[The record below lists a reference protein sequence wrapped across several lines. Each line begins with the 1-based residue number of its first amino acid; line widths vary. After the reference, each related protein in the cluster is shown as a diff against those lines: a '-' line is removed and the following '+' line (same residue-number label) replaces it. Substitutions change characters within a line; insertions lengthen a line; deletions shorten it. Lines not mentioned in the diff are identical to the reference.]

1 MTTADLFQ
9 ALLPVLK
16 AFEGLGA
23 RHYVGGSV
31 ASSAFGLP
39 RTTLD
44 VDVVAVLE
52 AGHVD
57 DLMAALADEFYVSAP
72 TIRDAIDRESS
83 FNLIHLATMFKVDV
97 FVAKSRPFD
106 QSTLSRIRHEEIGE
120 PGDELPIWVASAED
134 IVLTKLEWYRK
145 GDEVS
150 ERQWLDVQ
158 GVLKVQ
164 GDRLDRKYLRHW
176 AAELNVTDLLERA
189 LDEAGGDDE

>member
-1 MTTADLFQ
+1 MTTTDLFQ

-16 AFEGLGA
+16 TFEGLSVE
-23 RHYVGGSV
+23 YYLGGSV

-44 VDVVAVLE
+44 VDLVAVLE
-52 AGHVD
+52 SGHVD
-57 DLMAALADEFYVSAP
+57 ALVAELADEFYVSAP
-72 TIRDAIDRESS
+72 MIRDAIDRESS

-97 FVAKSRPFD
+97 FVAKSRHFD
-106 QSTLSRIRHEEIGE
+106 RSTLSRIRREEIGE
-120 PGDELPIWVASAED
+120 PGDELTVWIASPED
-134 IVLTKLEWYRK
+134 TVLHKLEWYRK

-164 GDRLDRKYLRHW
+164 GGRLNYAYLRQW
-176 AAELNVTDLLERA
+176 AVELNVADLLEQSLTQA
-189 LDEAGGDDE
+189 VI